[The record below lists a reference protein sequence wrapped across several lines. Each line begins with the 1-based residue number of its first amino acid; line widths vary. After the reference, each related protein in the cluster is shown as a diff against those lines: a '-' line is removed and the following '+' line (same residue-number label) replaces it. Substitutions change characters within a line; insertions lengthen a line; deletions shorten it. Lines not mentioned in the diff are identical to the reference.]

1 MDYFKTSA
9 PWARSRDLFSK
20 NTFLPV
26 RSWAYFTK
34 MWNSVTF
41 LPTIFFPGGKRD
53 GDIGKEARK
62 GKCLKTC
69 ACMRVH
75 THTHTYIRSNS
86 HTHSYTQI
94 LSNSGLEEN
103 RKYHLTLIF
112 LLQPDR
118 KLSTFLRK
126 IKVNVFGN
134 CLTQGPNSRW
144 ISHYF
149 IGPGGN
155 ETSDLL
161 SDFIGGHQDLPLCEN
176 NVTLYRYF
184 K

>member
-1 MDYFKTSA
+1 MLTLLKCEIQS
-9 PWARSRDLFSK
+9 LF
-20 NTFLPV
+20 
-26 RSWAYFTK
+26 YQQ
-34 MWNSVTF
+34 
-41 LPTIFFPGGKRD
+41 FFFFWWEKGWRH
-53 GDIGKEARK
+53 RK
-62 GKCLKTC
+62 GSKKRKVSENLC
-69 ACMRVH
+69 ARAHACARA
-75 THTHTYIRSNS
+75 HTHTYIRSYS

-94 LSNSGLEEN
+94 FSDSGLEEN